1 MKTGAVGDGHHSI
14 DRMKNEAK
22 SKRKREGVRAR
33 APFFPRPHTCWSA
46 ECEFK

>member
-22 SKRKREGVRAR
+22 SKRKREGVRQQAR
-33 APFFPRPHTCWSA
+33 KLPNPDTGR
-46 ECEFK
+46 